1 MACGLTRGRRPLAR
15 ALRSAEAF
23 YAFHHANA
31 FEQPDGSVCVDIAT
45 YADIGVLKTFKLKNL
60 RSGTRPYEKPT
71 LKR

>member
-1 MACGLTRGRRPLAR
+1 MCAT
-15 ALRSAEAF
+15 RSAEAF

-31 FEQPDGSVCVDIAT
+31 FELPDGSVCVDIAT
-45 YADIGVLKTFKLKNL
+45 YTDICVLKTFKLKNL